1 MMRIELV
8 YDSDCP
14 NVGKARATLL
24 EAFARLGI
32 QPSSIEWERSAPEAP
47 SYVRRFG
54 SPTILVNGQDV
65 AGANPDREQD
75 SCRLYGHEDG
85 RFGGAP
91 STSEVVGALQRALH
105 TDSGGGTST
114 GWRRVLAVVPAAGA
128 AFLPVGACPACWPAY
143 AGLLGTLGLGFL
155 LQATY
160 LLPLTILLVG
170 AALLTLGY
178 RAGARRGYGPL
189 ALGALG
195 SGLILIGKFVVDFSL
210 ALYGGLILLVAA
222 SLWNAWPRRVV
233 LADPC
238 PKCVREDSHS

>member
-8 YDSDCP
+8 YDRDCP

-24 EAFARLGI
+24 AAFAGTGI
-32 QPSSIEWERSAPEAP
+32 RPSWIEWERNAPEAP
-47 SYVRRFG
+47 SYVRSFG
-54 SPTILVNGQDV
+54 SPTILVNGQDAV
-65 AGANPDREQD
+65 GANPHQQQD
-75 SCRLYGHEDG
+75 SCRLYSHEDG

-91 STSEVVGALQRALH
+91 STLEVVRALQRALH
-105 TDSGGGTST
+105 TDSGGRTPA

-128 AFLPVGACPACWPAY
+128 ALLPVSACPACWSAY
-143 AGLLGTLGLGFL
+143 VGLLGTLGLGFL

-170 AALLTLGY
+170 VALLTLGY

-189 ALGALG
+189 VLGALG

-222 SLWNAWPRRVV
+222 SLWNTWPRRTV
-233 LADPC
+233 LADSC
-238 PKCVREDSHS
+238 PKCARGDSHS